1 MITITCEAHQTLSL
15 SDMTEFQGGLKTRTE
30 SDYLKIQSSIRK
42 YGIAFPFFVWK
53 MYGINYVLDGHG
65 RLGALERIHQ
75 QGEEVPQLPVVY
87 IEADD
92 EKQAKN
98 LLLRL
103 NSRYGEITADGI
115 KEFLSD
121 VEIDLDDVHL
131 PEIPDISGLLNNI
144 LPDAPRGE
152 LEREYEPPKPK
163 FELFCPECGEQQDI
177 TDDDLRAIIES
188 NERLYRIWREMRY
201 RCNNPNNHDYPLYGG
216 K

>member
-1 MITITCEAHQTLSL
+1 MITITCEVQHTLSL

-75 QGEEVPQLPVVY
+75 QGEEVPPLPVVY

-103 NSRYGEITADGI
+103 NSRYGEITADGMR
-115 KEFLSD
+115 EFLAD
-121 VEIDLDDVHL
+121 VEVDLDEVNI
-131 PEIPDISGLLNNI
+131 PE
-144 LPDAPRGE
+144 LPDVSAVLSAMLSDAPSGE

-163 FELFCPECGEQQDI
+163 FELLCPECAEQYEI
-177 TDDDLRAIIES
+177 TDDELREVAE
-188 NERLYRIWREMRY
+188 NE
-201 RCNNPNNHDYPLYGG
+201 D
-216 K
+216 